1 MNTRLMRSAASVA
14 PGGFKPGETVARRA
28 IDDLAARFAPS
39 SYNAE
44 THTVEAVFS
53 AGSRV
58 ARWGVQEE
66 LAITPEAIDL
76 LRVALGQVRLLDTH
90 NQQSLNAVLGVVE
103 DARIEGGKLVGRIR
117 FAETEAGR
125 NAEGMVARGE
135 LTGISVGYRV
145 TMWTLT
151 SRINEEEIWRADK
164 WELLEVSLV
173 AVPADPQASIR
184 SAAPDSSSPRFVE
197 NYDHIV
203 ARAAAAARM
212 RMRQLSL

>member
-1 MNTRLMRSAASVA
+1 MKTRLMRSAASVA

-28 IDDLAARFAPS
+28 TDDLAARFAPS

-90 NQQSLNAVLGVVE
+90 NQNSLNAVLGVVE

-117 FAETEAGR
+117 FADTEAGR

-151 SRINEEEIWRADK
+151 SRANEEEIWRADR

-184 SAAPDSSSPRFVE
+184 SAAPDASTPKP
-197 NYDHIV
+197 V
-203 ARAAAAARM
+203 AIAGPSAALARM
-212 RMRQLSL
+212 RMRQRSL

>member
-184 SAAPDSSSPRFVE
+184 SAAPDSSAPRFVE